1 LLELASAAVAPE
13 RRDAMTRKIGL
24 AVATSLAL
32 SALHAHA
39 QSWPAR
45 RIDMIIAF
53 SAGGST
59 DVIGRS
65 VATALSELLGQQVV
79 VNNRDGASGTIGFGA
94 LASAPADGYTIG
106 FGPTTP
112 IANAPY
118 LVKGVRYQVDSFE
131 YICQVFENPFT
142 IAVAPDSRF
151 KSAQELIAAAKES
164 PGKVSYGHPGSGTIP
179 HLAVANLADA
189 LKLQFHGVPFRGEGP
204 MLPILIKGDVDFG
217 TVAVVSLRGQT
228 LRPLL
233 VFAAQRHPA
242 LPDVPTDRELG
253 VPTSVPP
260 GHQGLFT
267 PKGLPPEIRASLER
281 ACTTAITHDIVHRTI
296 DNAGLSITY
305 LTGAEFLAQTVA
317 DYKFKGEL
325 IRRLGLA
332 AQ

>member
-1 LLELASAAVAPE
+1 
-13 RRDAMTRKIGL
+13 
-24 AVATSLAL
+24 
-32 SALHAHA
+32 
-39 QSWPAR
+39 
-45 RIDMIIAF
+45 
-53 SAGGST
+53 
-59 DVIGRS
+59 
-65 VATALSELLGQQVV
+65 
-79 VNNRDGASGTIGFGA
+79 
-94 LASAPADGYTIG
+94 
-106 FGPTTP
+106 
-112 IANAPY
+112 
-118 LVKGVRYQVDSFE
+118 VKGVRYQVDSFE

-281 ACTTAITHDIVHRTI
+281 ACTTAITRDIVHRTI

-332 AQ
+332 VQ